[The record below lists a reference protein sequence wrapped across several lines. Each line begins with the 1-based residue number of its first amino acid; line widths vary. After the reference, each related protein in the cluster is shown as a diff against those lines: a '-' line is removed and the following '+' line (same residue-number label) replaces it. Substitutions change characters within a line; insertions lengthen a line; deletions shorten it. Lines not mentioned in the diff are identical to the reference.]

1 MKMLKTVLNKFL
13 KWFYRKFFKK
23 HIKPHKI
30 EEVELVAGGF
40 VSASDVYCN
49 PHDKIFSVKN

>member
-1 MKMLKTVLNKFL
+1 MIKTVLNKFL
-13 KWFYRKFFKK
+13 RMIYRKLFKK

-49 PHDKIFSVKN
+49 PHDKKFSVKN

>member
-1 MKMLKTVLNKFL
+1 MLKTVLNKFL

-49 PHDKIFSVKN
+49 PHDKKFSVKN